1 MASANTLCKKLLG
14 VKSAVVTG
22 HDFYQDSD
30 GLNHLRIHARP
41 SKRHENDCPFCHRH
55 CRFYDIQ
62 THSPRIWRSLD
73 WGGTL
78 VEVQYR
84 TTALSVRSTEPLL
97 QMFHGLILG
106 VASPKTLI

>member
-30 GLNHLRIHARP
+30 GLNHLRIHD
-41 SKRHENDCPFCHRH
+41 DCPFCHRH

-73 WGGTL
+73 WAEL
-78 VEVQYR
+78 
-84 TTALSVRSTEPLL
+84 
-97 QMFHGLILG
+97 
-106 VASPKTLI
+106 